1 MATDNPTQQLL
12 AGKVAVV
19 TGAGAGVGK
28 GIAAALAQH
37 GCSVVIA
44 ARRAENGEPAAA
56 EIRSAGGQAQ
66 FFKCDVASREEIR
79 AAVRFAVETFGQLD
93 CLVHNALA
101 SVGAPSAV
109 QETSPE
115 IWENMRTTALRASFD
130 CAQEAHP
137 HLKAT
142 QGILILLTSSVG
154 VEGSAHLP
162 LYATV
167 KGAQRALT
175 KSLALEWG
183 SDGIR
188 VNAINPVAF
197 TPAMERAYVSN
208 PSLEQA
214 LADATPLGR
223 VGDPTFDIGPVA
235 VFLAS
240 DLSRYV
246 TGQTVTVDG
255 GAFTGL

>member
-1 MATDNPTQQLL
+1 MAQHNSQLL
-12 AGKVAVV
+12 AGKAAVV

-28 GIAAALAQH
+28 GIAMAYAQH
-37 GCSVVIA
+37 GGSVVIA
-44 ARRAENGEPAAA
+44 ARRAENGEPAAQ
-56 EIRSAGGQAQ
+56 EVRSAGGQAP
-66 FFKCDVASREEIR
+66 FCELDVASKCEIYNSV
-79 AAVRFAVETFGQLD
+79 AFAVDTYGRLD

-101 SVGAPSAV
+101 SVGAPSPV
-109 QETSPE
+109 QESSPE
-115 IWENMRTTALRASFD
+115 IWENMRSTALRASFD
-130 CAQEAHP
+130 CAQAAYP
-137 HLKAT
+137 HLQVT
-142 QGILILLTSSVG
+142 QGTLIFLTSSVG

-167 KGAQRALT
+167 KAAQRALT

-183 SDGIR
+183 PDGIR

-197 TPAMERAYVSN
+197 TPAMERAYVAN
-208 PSLEQA
+208 PALEQA

-223 VGDPTFDIGPVA
+223 VGEPASDIGPVA

-240 DLSRYV
+240 ELSRYV